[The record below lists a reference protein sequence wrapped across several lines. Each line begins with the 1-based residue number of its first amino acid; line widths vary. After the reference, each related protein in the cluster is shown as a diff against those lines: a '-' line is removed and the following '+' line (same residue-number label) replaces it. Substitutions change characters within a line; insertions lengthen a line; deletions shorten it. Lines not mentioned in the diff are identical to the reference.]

1 MTPARILVACLALFA
16 AAAAAA
22 QGIYRWTDANGKV
35 HYTSDPPP
43 GTRASQVRARVNS
56 YGAPAPAPAQTA
68 PSGPQPQAARAGP
81 VVMYA
86 TSWCPYCAKARAY
99 FARLGIAY
107 TEYDVEKSATAN
119 AEFKR
124 LGGRGVP
131 LILVGREKMS
141 GFSEDGFDA
150 LLARASR

>member
-1 MTPARILVACLALFA
+1 MLRIALLFILVAA
-16 AAAAAA
+16 AAGAGA
-22 QGIYRWTDANGKV
+22 QSIYRWKDSAGQV

-43 GTRASQVRARVNS
+43 GIAAGKVRVL
-56 YGAPAPAPAQTA
+56 
-68 PSGPQPQAARAGP
+68 
-81 VVMYA
+81 MYA

-99 FARLGIAY
+99 FGKKGIAY
-107 TEYDVEKSATAN
+107 AEYDVERSAAAN

-141 GFSEDGFDA
+141 GFSERGFDA

>member
-1 MTPARILVACLALFA
+1 MTRTLLVVLALVAAGT
-16 AAAAAA
+16 AAA
-22 QGIYRWTDANGKV
+22 QGIYRWTDAQGKV
-35 HYTSDPPP
+35 HYGSEPPS
-43 GTRASQVRARVNS
+43 GVRAGEVRARVNS
-56 YGAPAPAPAQTA
+56 Y
-68 PSGPQPQAARAGP
+68 SGPVEVKAAPVAPGAGTAAAGP

-99 FARLGIAY
+99 FGRKGIAY
-107 TEYDVEKSATAN
+107 TEYDVEKSPTAD

-141 GFSEDGFDA
+141 GFSEEGFDA

>member
-1 MTPARILVACLALFA
+1 MTRTLLVVLALVAAGS
-16 AAAAAA
+16 AAA
-22 QGIYRWTDANGKV
+22 QGIYREANTV
-35 HYTSDPPP
+35 PVPRT
-43 GTRASQVRARVNS
+43 
-56 YGAPAPAPAQTA
+56 
-68 PSGPQPQAARAGP
+68 QAAAAGP

-99 FARLGIAY
+99 FGRKGIAY
-107 TEYDVEKSATAN
+107 TEYDVEKSPTAN

-141 GFSEDGFDA
+141 GFSEQGFDA